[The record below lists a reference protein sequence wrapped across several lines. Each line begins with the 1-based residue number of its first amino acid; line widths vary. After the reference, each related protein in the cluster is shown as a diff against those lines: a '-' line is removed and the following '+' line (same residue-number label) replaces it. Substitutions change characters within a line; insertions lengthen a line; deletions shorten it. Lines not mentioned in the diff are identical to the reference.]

1 MLTAAPPLPRLR
13 VLRERLFIQFKNAFA
28 DCYKED
34 ALRTT
39 AKGTAEDV
47 LQTPLHYS

>member
-13 VLRERLFIQFKNAFA
+13 VLRERLFIQFKNALLTA
-28 DCYKED
+28 TELED
-34 ALRTT
+34 ALRAT
-39 AKGTAEDV
+39 GTAEDV